1 MIAPFARCRMPL
13 TIFCEYTMKG
23 RICMSEKYQHIV
35 IKKDGKIMES
45 YIRKIEGG
53 REGKAEE
60 KTASGKEL
68 HKNK

>member
-1 MIAPFARCRMPL
+1 
-13 TIFCEYTMKG
+13 
-23 RICMSEKYQHIV
+23 MSEKYQHIV